1 MTAHYNHAAYIRA
14 EYRLRKRLGLCVRC
28 GQDRTPGRV
37 HCPEHVE
44 WNKARDAR
52 KRAGRK
58 TRALIISALLLAG
71 CSFQTAAADDMLG
84 AAGLETSCGYYEL
97 STLVTEQRAA
107 CWEQY
112 GGGKC
117 FMSER
122 GACGPHATQWPPG
135 TKLTQWCPIGDPGT
149 EVTVVVPCD

>member
-1 MTAHYNHAAYIRA
+1 M
-14 EYRLRKRLGLCVRC
+14 LKS
-28 GQDRTPGRV
+28 
-37 HCPEHVE
+37 
-44 WNKARDAR
+44 
-52 KRAGRK
+52 
-58 TRALIISALLLAG
+58 ALVAALLLSA
-71 CSFQTAAADDMLG
+71 CSFQTAAADDVLG